1 MKALAMRVPPAPS
14 LHGRGDRNAWPSR
27 ALVAALGH
35 NRAVR
40 TIGSRRRDTAAGW
53 SCRKQAGYLL
63 HTRHVAVSLV
73 TGLWQINC
81 LHHRPRGPCCSPR
94 EAIDQERIGNK
105 DGGIRPR
112 NHAHKQGKSKVV

>member
-1 MKALAMRVPPAPS
+1 MTGAILMPQTS
-14 LHGRGDRNAWPSR
+14 IDTGRETWE
-27 ALVAALGH
+27 
-35 NRAVR
+35 
-40 TIGSRRRDTAAGW
+40 DTATAW
-53 SCRKQAGYLL
+53 SCQNQAGYLL

-73 TGLWQINC
+73 AGLWQINC